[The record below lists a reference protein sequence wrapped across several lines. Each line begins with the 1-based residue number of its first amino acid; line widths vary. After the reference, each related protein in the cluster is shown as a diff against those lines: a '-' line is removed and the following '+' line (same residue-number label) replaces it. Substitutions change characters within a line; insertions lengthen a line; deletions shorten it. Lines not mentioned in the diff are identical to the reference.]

1 MSIFKDT
8 FEAGVQ
14 AQITA
19 RQNALDNTSRTPDMI
34 QYFNSRNAWIRMSS
48 AVNVKGT
55 STLAANTILQ
65 GGALLNF
72 GRFGAQLRSGVGSGN
87 NAYSTKTTGGQ
98 TNRLDIRPM
107 PGITS
112 LDVKSK
118 SAYGSLREAN
128 VSFQCWD
135 IRQLEELEQLYMRPG
150 YSVLVEW
157 GWAPYL
163 DSGGNLQSNVP
174 SDKYLFTLTKKEDI
188 WSTIYA
194 RSAKDGNYDAVYGF
208 IKNYSWK
215 ARSDGGY
222 DCSVSIITMGEILES
237 LKINYG
243 AYDKKDL
250 QTTGLFPTPLPSGST
265 ASATSGSSIVSS
277 ILSSFSILAASLG
290 GGGGLLPTS
299 IALSTAAADFVVADD
314 VSSAYAQNI
323 VAGIC
328 AELYN
333 KASQN
338 PAIKAKTPAA
348 AYVLLDVNNT
358 SNPFFPGGYP
368 INMLK
373 YEVQISTA
381 GSTISNGKDQIYIR
395 LEDFLETL
403 NRYVLLSDKKNKTPL
418 AKLSVRERKTSI
430 PLLCLGNIHQIST
443 NPHICL
449 IRNEAYLTAN
459 ITTDLGVVGLD
470 VTAVNSYL
478 TEINSRFTY
487 LNRTTEFG
495 EIGNIFVNLDYL
507 YGLALSD
514 TLAEKDK
521 KEKNDIILFDY
532 IKSMMSGINTAIG
545 GVANFDIFIDPV
557 DSAGRI
563 IDVNYVDTTNRLA
576 AHTNAFEIQVHN
588 LKSTV
593 RDYSLESQI
602 FPEQSTMIAIGAQA
616 KGGALGTD
624 TNTLVDFNKN
634 LTDRVIPKKDAPTAP
649 PNDTAA
655 QETAKLKALQDSWA
669 IIADLFIQLNPDYW
683 TAGDYDIEESSKYAN
698 ALKDIINYFTSIGA
712 SNAKNRAI
720 IPTKLSLT
728 MDGIGG
734 MVIGNMFK
742 INDDILP
749 AGYKGGTGPK
759 DVGSKIGY
767 VVTGLGHKVSNN
779 DWTTQ
784 VDAQFVIL
792 DEPTG
797 TPGKPLVTAI
807 NRRVTAVS
815 GSLGGGGTCPD
826 VTRRTGKWA
835 SLVYEPYVQ
844 TTVSISDMVN
854 YLNTKTSYLRS
865 IRRATYAIF
874 ANESGRGVKGI
885 NNNFGGVQTDGG
897 GFISTDLNYVKGTTS
912 RIDGSGRCRA
922 FATYDTWQKW
932 VDHMLEIMKSRLE
945 GGTSSRPMVPL
956 NEANAAYFGNGY
968 AVNWVAPTI
977 PFTSPPIL
985 DVAKVAVETAKGIS
999 LYNEAITKGL

>member
-1 MSIFKDT
+1 MSIFKET
-8 FEAGVQ
+8 FKPGVKD
-14 AQITA
+14 QITA
-19 RQNALDNTSRTPDMI
+19 RQNALDNTSRTSGII
-34 QYFNSRNAWIRMSS
+34 QYFNSRNSWIKMSS
-48 AVNVKGT
+48 AVDVNGK
-55 STLAANTILQ
+55 STLAENTILQ
-65 GGALLNF
+65 GGALLNS
-72 GRFGAQLRSGVGSGN
+72 GGLRSGVGSGTE
-87 NAYSTKTTGGQ
+87 AYSTTTTGGQ
-98 TNRLDIRPM
+98 LNRLGIRPM

-163 DSGGNLQSNVP
+163 DNGGNYQPNVSLP
-174 SDKYLFTLTKKEDI
+174 DYLFLGLDKESI
-188 WSTIYA
+188 WKNIYN
-194 RSAKDGNYDAVYGF
+194 RSARDGNYDAVYGL

-243 AYDKKDL
+243 AYDKAGL
-250 QTTGLFPTPLPSGST
+250 QTTGLFPGPLPSGSI
-265 ASATSGSSIVSS
+265 ASAASGSSIVSS
-277 ILSSFSILAASLG
+277 ILSSFSVLAASLG
-290 GGGGLLPTS
+290 GGGGLLSTA
-299 IALSTAAADFVVADD
+299 IALNTAAADFVVADD
-314 VSSAYAQNI
+314 VASAYAQNI

-328 AELYN
+328 AELYV
-333 KASQN
+333 KCSEN

-348 AYVLLDVNNT
+348 AYKLIDTNNA
-358 SNPFFPGGYP
+358 SKEYNF
-368 INMLK
+368 LK

-381 GSTISNGKDQIYIR
+381 GPTISNGKDQIYIR
-395 LEDFLETL
+395 LEDFLEIL
-403 NRYVLLSDKKNKTPL
+403 NHYVLLSDKDNGTPL
-418 AKLSVRERKTSI
+418 AKLSVRERETSI

-443 NPHICL
+443 NPHVCL

-495 EIGNIFVNLDYL
+495 EIGNVFVNLDYL

-545 GVANFDIFIDPV
+545 SVANFDIFIDPV
-557 DSAGRI
+557 DSTARI
-563 IDVNYVDTTNRLA
+563 IDVNYVDTAKRGDA
-576 AHTNAFEIQVHN
+576 YKKAFEIQVHN

-602 FPEQSTMIAIGAQA
+602 FPEQSTMVAIGAQV

-634 LTDRVIPKKDAPTAP
+634 LVDRIIPRKDAPTAP
-649 PNDTAA
+649 PNETVA
-655 QETAKLKALQDSWA
+655 QETARLKALQDSWA

-698 ALKDIINYFTSIGA
+698 ALKDIINYFISIGA
-712 SNAKNRAI
+712 SNTKNRAI

-749 AGYKGGTGPK
+749 AGYKGKTLK
-759 DVGSKIGY
+759 SDVGSKIGY

-815 GSLGGGGTCPD
+815 GSLGGAPDCLAKLKPFAVTTLKLFSAANPDDDAIYKEILTGIGAPITDNNLLFFYAWRNAEGGVAAWNPFNTTWTSGSTSCYNSTAGVKNYPD
-826 VTRRTGKWA
+826 RATGIQA
-835 SLVYEPYVQ
+835 
-844 TTVSISDMVN
+844 TV
-854 YLNTKTSYLRS
+854 KTLLLSYYSGLLADLRS
-865 IRRATYAIF
+865 NKPSFEIATKHACTEL
-874 ANESGRGVKGI
+874 ATWGTGWGI
-885 NNNFGGVQTDGG
+885 NNNLA
-897 GFISTDLNYVKGTTS
+897 STMTSVSPIARTTTIVKP
-912 RIDGSGRCRA
+912 C
-922 FATYDTWQKW
+922 
-932 VDHMLEIMKSRLE
+932 
-945 GGTSSRPMVPL
+945 P
-956 NEANAAYFGNGY
+956 
-968 AVNWVAPTI
+968 
-977 PFTSPPIL
+977 
-985 DVAKVAVETAKGIS
+985 
-999 LYNEAITKGL
+999 

>member
-8 FEAGVQ
+8 FEAGVK

-19 RQNALDNTSRTPDMI
+19 RQDALDNTTRSSGMI
-34 QYFNSRNAWIRMSS
+34 QYFNSRNSWIKMSS
-48 AVNVKGT
+48 AVNVNGT
-55 STLAANTILQ
+55 STLAENTILL
-65 GGALLNF
+65 GGALLNS
-72 GRFGAQLRSGVGSGN
+72 GGLRSGIGSGTE
-87 NAYSTKTTGGQ
+87 AYSTTTTGGQ
-98 TNRLDIRPM
+98 TNRLGIRPM

-128 VSFQCWD
+128 VNFQCWD

-163 DSGGNLQSNVP
+163 DNGGNYQPNVSLP
-174 SDKYLFTLTKKEDI
+174 DYLFLGLDKESI
-188 WSTIYA
+188 WTNIYN
-194 RSAKDGNYDAVYGF
+194 RSARDGNYDAVYGF

-250 QTTGLFPTPLPSGST
+250 QTTGLFPGTLSSGSI

-277 ILSSFSILAASLG
+277 ILSSFAAFAASLG
-290 GGGGLLPTS
+290 GGGGLLPVS
-299 IALSTAAADFVVADD
+299 IGLNTAAAAFVTTDD
-314 VSSAYAQNI
+314 VAAAYSQNI

-328 AELYN
+328 AELYS
-333 KASQN
+333 KVSEF
-338 PAIKAKTPAA
+338 PAVKAKTPAA
-348 AYVLLDVNNT
+348 AHKIVDANNAYKEY
-358 SNPFFPGGYP
+358 NF
-368 INMLK
+368 LK
-373 YEVQISTA
+373 YEVQISTS
-381 GSTISNGKDQIYIR
+381 GPTITNGKDQIYIR
-395 LEDFLETL
+395 LEDFLEIL
-403 NRYVLLSDKKNKTPL
+403 NKYVLLSDKDNDTPL
-418 AKLSVRERKTSI
+418 AKLSVRERKTNI

-443 NPHICL
+443 NPHVCL
-449 IRNEAYLTAN
+449 IRNEAYLAAN

-478 TEINSRFTY
+478 NEINSRFTY

-521 KEKNDIILFDY
+521 KEKNDIVLFDY

-545 GVANFDIFIDPV
+545 SVANFDIFIDPV

-563 IDVNYVDTTNRLA
+563 IDVNYVDTTKRSDA
-576 AHTNAFEIQVHN
+576 YKKAFEIQVHN

-602 FPEQSTMIAIGAQA
+602 FPEQSTMIAIGAQS

-634 LTDRVIPKKDAPTAP
+634 LTDRIIPKKDAPTAP
-649 PNDTAA
+649 PNDTVA

-683 TAGDYDIEESSKYAN
+683 TAGDYDVEESSKYAN
-698 ALKDIINYFTSIGA
+698 ALKDIINYFTSIGV
-712 SNAKNRAI
+712 SNTKNRAI

-742 INDDILP
+742 INEDILP
-749 AGYKGGTGPK
+749 AGYKGTTPK
-759 DVGSKIGY
+759 SNVGSKIGY
-767 VVTGLGHKVSNN
+767 IVTGLGHKINNN

-797 TPGKPLVTAI
+797 IAGKPIVTAI
-807 NRRVTAVS
+807 NRRVTSVS
-815 GSLGGGGTCPD
+815 GSLGGAPDCLAKLKPFAVTTLKLFSAANPDDDAIYKEILTGIGAPITDNNLLFFYAWRNAEGGVAAWNPFNTTWTSGSTSCYNSTAGVKNYPD
-826 VTRRTGKWA
+826 
-835 SLVYEPYVQ
+835 
-844 TTVSISDMVN
+844 
-854 YLNTKTSYLRS
+854 
-865 IRRATYAIF
+865 RATGIQATVKTLLLSYYSGLLADLR
-874 ANESGRGVKGI
+874 ANTPSFQTATKHACTELATWGTGWGI
-885 NNNFGGVQTDGG
+885 NNNLA
-897 GFISTDLNYVKGTTS
+897 STMTSVSPIARTTTIVKP
-912 RIDGSGRCRA
+912 C
-922 FATYDTWQKW
+922 
-932 VDHMLEIMKSRLE
+932 
-945 GGTSSRPMVPL
+945 P
-956 NEANAAYFGNGY
+956 
-968 AVNWVAPTI
+968 
-977 PFTSPPIL
+977 
-985 DVAKVAVETAKGIS
+985 
-999 LYNEAITKGL
+999 

>member
-1 MSIFKDT
+1 MSIFKET
-8 FEAGVQ
+8 FKPGVKLQ
-14 AQITA
+14 LEK
-19 RQNALDNTSRTPDMI
+19 RQDALDNTSRTADQI
-34 QYFNSRNAWIRMSS
+34 QYFNSRNSWIRMSS
-48 AVNVKGT
+48 AVNVNGK

-72 GRFGAQLRSGVGSGN
+72 GRFGGNQLRSGVGSGN

-98 TNRLDIRPM
+98 TNRLGIRPM

-163 DSGGNLQSNVP
+163 DNSGNLQSTVP
-174 SDKYLFTLTKKEDI
+174 LPNYLFTLSKKEDI
-188 WSTIYA
+188 WKIIYD

-208 IKNYSWK
+208 VKNYSWK

-250 QTTGLFPTPLPSGST
+250 QTTGLFPGPLPSGSI
-265 ASATSGSSIVSS
+265 ASAASGSSIVSS
-277 ILSSFSILAASLG
+277 ILTSFVEFAASLG
-290 GGGGLLPTS
+290 GGGGLLPAS
-299 IALSTAAADFVVADD
+299 IALTSAAASFITTDD
-314 VSSAYAQNI
+314 VASAYSQNI

-328 AELYN
+328 AELYV
-333 KASQN
+333 KCSEN

-348 AYVLLDVNNT
+348 AYKLIDTNNA
-358 SNPFFPGGYP
+358 SKEYNF
-368 INMLK
+368 LK
-373 YEVQISTA
+373 YEVQISAA
-381 GSTISNGKDQIYIR
+381 GPTIGNGKDQIYIR
-395 LEDFLETL
+395 LEDFLEIL

-418 AKLSVRERKTSI
+418 AKLSVRDRESNI

-443 NPHICL
+443 NPHVCL

-478 TEINSRFTY
+478 NEINSRFTY

-532 IKSMMSGINTAIG
+532 IKSMMSGINAAIG

-563 IDVNYVDTTNRLA
+563 IDVNYVDTTKRSVA
-576 AHTNAFEIQVHN
+576 RKNAFEIQVHN

-634 LTDRVIPKKDAPTAP
+634 LTDRIIPKKDAPTAP
-649 PNDTAA
+649 PNETVA
-655 QETAKLKALQDSWA
+655 QEAAKLKSLQDSWA

-683 TAGDYDIEESSKYAN
+683 TAGDYDVEESSKYAN
-698 ALKDIINYFTSIGA
+698 ALKDIINYFTSIGV

-749 AGYKGGTGPK
+749 AGYTGTGG
-759 DVGSKIGY
+759 VGSQIGY
-767 VVTGLGHKVSNN
+767 IVTGLGHKVSNN

-797 TPGKPLVTAI
+797 TPGKPIVTAI

-815 GSLGGGGTCPD
+815 GSLGGSAACLAKLKPFAVTTLKLFSAANPDDDAIYKEILTGIGAPITDNNLLFFYAWRNAEAGVAAWNPFNTTWTTGATSCYNTEAGVKNYPDRATGIQATVGT
-826 VTRRTGKWA
+826 
-835 SLVYEPYVQ
+835 L
-844 TTVSISDMVN
+844 
-854 YLNTKTSYLRS
+854 LLSYYSGMLADLRS
-865 IRRATYAIF
+865 NKPSFEIATKHACTEL
-874 ANESGRGVKGI
+874 ATWGTGWGI
-885 NNNFGGVQTDGG
+885 NNVLAYTMTSVTP
-897 GFISTDLNYVKGTTS
+897 IARTTT
-912 RIDGSGRCRA
+912 RIKPC
-922 FATYDTWQKW
+922 
-932 VDHMLEIMKSRLE
+932 
-945 GGTSSRPMVPL
+945 P
-956 NEANAAYFGNGY
+956 
-968 AVNWVAPTI
+968 
-977 PFTSPPIL
+977 
-985 DVAKVAVETAKGIS
+985 
-999 LYNEAITKGL
+999 

>member
-1 MSIFKDT
+1 MSIFKDS
-8 FEAGVQ
+8 FKPGVQ
-14 AQITA
+14 KQIEN
-19 RQNALDNTSRTPDMI
+19 RQNSLDNTSRSSDII
-34 QYFNSRNAWIRMSS
+34 QYFNSRNSWIRMSS
-48 AVNVKGT
+48 AVNVNKS

-72 GRFGAQLRSGVGSGN
+72 GRLGGNQLRSGVGSGN

-98 TNRLDIRPM
+98 TNRLGIRPM

-163 DSGGNLQSNVP
+163 DNGTPPTLQPNVP
-174 SDKYLFTLTKKEDI
+174 LPNYLFTLSKKEDI
-188 WSTIYA
+188 WKTIYD

-208 IKNYSWK
+208 VKNYSWK

-250 QTTGLFPTPLPSGST
+250 QTTGLFPGPLPSGSI
-265 ASATSGSSIVSS
+265 ASAASGSSIVSS
-277 ILSSFSILAASLG
+277 ILTSFVEFAASLG
-290 GGGGLLPTS
+290 GGGGLLPAS
-299 IALSTAAADFVVADD
+299 IALTSAAASFITTDD
-314 VSSAYAQNI
+314 VATAYSQNI

-328 AELYN
+328 AELYV
-333 KASQN
+333 KCSEN

-348 AYVLLDVNNT
+348 AYKLIDTNNA
-358 SNPFFPGGYP
+358 SKEYNF
-368 INMLK
+368 LK

-381 GSTISNGKDQIYIR
+381 GPTISNGKDQIYIR
-395 LEDFLETL
+395 LEDFLEIL

-418 AKLSVRERKTSI
+418 AKLSVRDRESNI

-443 NPHICL
+443 NPHVCL

-521 KEKNDIILFDY
+521 KEKNDIVLFDY
-532 IKSMMSGINTAIG
+532 IKSMMSGINAAIG

-563 IDVNYVDTTNRLA
+563 IDVNYVDTTKRGD
-576 AHTNAFEIQVHN
+576 AHKNAFEIQVHN

-634 LTDRVIPKKDAPTAP
+634 LTDRIIPKKDAPTAP
-649 PNDTAA
+649 PNDTVA
-655 QETAKLKALQDSWA
+655 QEAAKLKSLQDSWA

-698 ALKDIINYFTSIGA
+698 ALKDIINYFTSIGV

-749 AGYKGGTGPK
+749 AGYKGKTLK
-759 DVGSKIGY
+759 SDVGSKIGY

-815 GSLGGGGTCPD
+815 GSLGGTPACLAKLKPFATTTLKLFSAANPDDDAIYKEILTGIGAPITDNNLLFFYAWRNAEGGVAAWNPFNTTWTSGSTSCYNSTAGVKNYPD
-826 VTRRTGKWA
+826 RATGIQA
-835 SLVYEPYVQ
+835 
-844 TTVSISDMVN
+844 TV
-854 YLNTKTSYLRS
+854 KTLLLSYYSGLLADLRS
-865 IRRATYAIF
+865 NKPSFEIATKHACTEL
-874 ANESGRGVKGI
+874 ATWGTGWGI
-885 NNNFGGVQTDGG
+885 NNNLA
-897 GFISTDLNYVKGTTS
+897 STMTS
-912 RIDGSGRCRA
+912 
-922 FATYDTWQKW
+922 
-932 VDHMLEIMKSRLE
+932 
-945 GGTSSRPMVPL
+945 
-956 NEANAAYFGNGY
+956 
-968 AVNWVAPTI
+968 VAPIARTTTI
-977 PFTSPPIL
+977 VKPCP
-985 DVAKVAVETAKGIS
+985 
-999 LYNEAITKGL
+999 

>member
-1 MSIFKDT
+1 
-8 FEAGVQ
+8 
-14 AQITA
+14 
-19 RQNALDNTSRTPDMI
+19 
-34 QYFNSRNAWIRMSS
+34 
-48 AVNVKGT
+48 
-55 STLAANTILQ
+55 
-65 GGALLNF
+65 
-72 GRFGAQLRSGVGSGN
+72 
-87 NAYSTKTTGGQ
+87 
-98 TNRLDIRPM
+98 M

-163 DSGGNLQSNVP
+163 DNGGNYQPNVSLP
-174 SDKYLFTLTKKEDI
+174 DYLFLGLDKESI
-188 WSTIYA
+188 WKNIYN
-194 RSAKDGNYDAVYGF
+194 RSARDGNYDAVYGL

-243 AYDKKDL
+243 AYDKAGL
-250 QTTGLFPTPLPSGST
+250 QTTGLFPGPLPSGSI
-265 ASATSGSSIVSS
+265 ASAASGSSIVSS
-277 ILSSFSILAASLG
+277 ILSSFSVLAASLG
-290 GGGGLLPTS
+290 GGGGLLSTA
-299 IALSTAAADFVVADD
+299 IALNTAAADFVVADD
-314 VSSAYAQNI
+314 VASAYAQNI

-328 AELYN
+328 AELYV
-333 KASQN
+333 KCSEN

-348 AYVLLDVNNT
+348 AYKLIDTNNA
-358 SNPFFPGGYP
+358 SKEYNF
-368 INMLK
+368 LK

-381 GSTISNGKDQIYIR
+381 GPTISNGKDQIYIR
-395 LEDFLETL
+395 LEDFLEIL
-403 NRYVLLSDKKNKTPL
+403 NHYVLLSDKDNGTPL
-418 AKLSVRERKTSI
+418 AKLSVRERETSI

-443 NPHICL
+443 NPHVCL

-495 EIGNIFVNLDYL
+495 EIGNVFVNLDYL

-545 GVANFDIFIDPV
+545 SVANFDIFIDPV
-557 DSAGRI
+557 DSTARI
-563 IDVNYVDTTNRLA
+563 IDVNYVDTAKRGDA
-576 AHTNAFEIQVHN
+576 YKKAFEIQVHN

-602 FPEQSTMIAIGAQA
+602 FPEQSTMVAIGAQV

-634 LTDRVIPKKDAPTAP
+634 LVDRIIPRKDAPTAP
-649 PNDTAA
+649 PNETVA
-655 QETAKLKALQDSWA
+655 QETARLKALQDSWA

-698 ALKDIINYFTSIGA
+698 ALKDIINYFISIGA
-712 SNAKNRAI
+712 SNTKNRAI

-749 AGYKGGTGPK
+749 AGYKGKTLK
-759 DVGSKIGY
+759 SDVGSKIGY

-815 GSLGGGGTCPD
+815 GSLGGAPDCLAKLKPFAVTTLKLFSAANPDDDAIYKEILTGIGAPITDNNLLFFYAWRNAEGGVAAWNPFNTTWTSGSTSCYNSTAGVKNYPD
-826 VTRRTGKWA
+826 RATGIQA
-835 SLVYEPYVQ
+835 
-844 TTVSISDMVN
+844 TV
-854 YLNTKTSYLRS
+854 KTLLLSYYSGLLADLRS
-865 IRRATYAIF
+865 NKPSFEIATKHACTEL
-874 ANESGRGVKGI
+874 ATWGTGWGI
-885 NNNFGGVQTDGG
+885 NNNLA
-897 GFISTDLNYVKGTTS
+897 STMTSVSPIARTTTIVKP
-912 RIDGSGRCRA
+912 C
-922 FATYDTWQKW
+922 
-932 VDHMLEIMKSRLE
+932 
-945 GGTSSRPMVPL
+945 P
-956 NEANAAYFGNGY
+956 
-968 AVNWVAPTI
+968 
-977 PFTSPPIL
+977 
-985 DVAKVAVETAKGIS
+985 
-999 LYNEAITKGL
+999 

>member
-8 FEAGVQ
+8 FEAGVK

-34 QYFNSRNAWIRMSS
+34 QYFNSRNSWIKMSS
-48 AVNVKGT
+48 AVNVNGT
-55 STLAANTILQ
+55 STLAENTILL
-65 GGALLNF
+65 GGALLNS
-72 GRFGAQLRSGVGSGN
+72 GGLRSGIGSGTE
-87 NAYSTKTTGGQ
+87 AYSTTTTGGQ
-98 TNRLDIRPM
+98 TNRLGIRPM

-163 DSGGNLQSNVP
+163 DNGGNYQPNVSLP
-174 SDKYLFTLTKKEDI
+174 DYLFLGLDKESI
-188 WSTIYA
+188 WANIYN
-194 RSAKDGNYDAVYGF
+194 RSARDGNYDAVYGF

-250 QTTGLFPTPLPSGST
+250 QTTGLFPGTLPSGSI

-277 ILSSFSILAASLG
+277 ILSSFATFAASLG
-290 GGGGLLPTS
+290 GGGGLLPAS
-299 IALSTAAADFVVADD
+299 IGLNTAAAAFVTTDD
-314 VSSAYAQNI
+314 VAAAYSQNI

-328 AELYN
+328 AELYR
-333 KASQN
+333 KVSEF
-338 PAIKAKTPAA
+338 PAVKAKTPAA
-348 AYVLLDVNNT
+348 AHILVDSNN
-358 SNPFFPGGYP
+358 SYYS
-368 INMLK
+368 INFLK

-381 GSTISNGKDQIYIR
+381 GPTITNGKDQIYIR
-395 LEDFLETL
+395 LEDFLEVL
-403 NRYVLLSDKKNKTPL
+403 NHYVLLSDKDNDTPL
-418 AKLSVRERKTSI
+418 AKLSVRERKTNI

-443 NPHICL
+443 NPHVCL
-449 IRNEAYLTAN
+449 IRNEAYLAAN

-478 TEINSRFTY
+478 NEINSRFTY

-521 KEKNDIILFDY
+521 KEKNDIVLFDY

-545 GVANFDIFIDPV
+545 SVANFDIFIDPV

-563 IDVNYVDTTNRLA
+563 IDVNYVDTTKRSDA
-576 AHTNAFEIQVHN
+576 YKKAFEIQVHN

-634 LTDRVIPKKDAPTAP
+634 LTDRIIPKKDAPTSP
-649 PNDTAA
+649 PNDTVA
-655 QETAKLKALQDSWA
+655 QETAKLKSLQDSWA

-683 TAGDYDIEESSKYAN
+683 TAGDYDVEESSKYAN

-749 AGYKGGTGPK
+749 AGYKGTTPK
-759 DVGSKIGY
+759 SNVGSKIGY
-767 VVTGLGHKVSNN
+767 VVTGLGHKINNN

-797 TPGKPLVTAI
+797 IAGKPIVTAI
-807 NRRVTAVS
+807 NRRVTSVS

-826 VTRRTGKWA
+826 VTKRTGKWA
-835 SLVYEPYVQ
+835 TLVYEAPVK
-844 TTVSISDMVN
+844 TTVPVSDVVN
-854 YLNTKTSYLRS
+854 YIKTKTSYSQS

-874 ANESGRGVKGI
+874 ANESGRGAKGI
-885 NNNFGGVQTDGG
+885 NNNYIGLQTDGG
-897 GFISTDLNYVKGTTS
+897 GFISTDTNYVKGTTS
-912 RIDGSGRCRA
+912 KVDGSGSCRA
-922 FATYDTWQKW
+922 FATYDTWQRCI
-932 VDHMLEIMKSRLE
+932 DHLLEVMKSRIQ
-945 GGTSSRPMVPL
+945 GGGSSREMVPT
-956 NEANAAYFGNGY
+956 NPSDAAYFGLGY
-968 AVNWVAPTI
+968 ATNWVAPAI
-977 PFTSPPIL
+977 PFTSPPVL
-985 DVAKVAVETAKGIS
+985 DVAKVAVAKADGIS
-999 LYNEAITKGL
+999 LWNEAITKGL

>member
-1 MSIFKDT
+1 MSIFKET
-8 FEAGVQ
+8 FKPGVKDQ
-14 AQITA
+14 LTA
-19 RQNALDNTSRTPDMI
+19 RQNALDNTSRTADQI
-34 QYFNSRNAWIRMSS
+34 QYFNSRNSWIRMSS
-48 AVNVKGT
+48 AVNVNGK

-72 GRFGAQLRSGVGSGN
+72 GRFGNQLRSGVGSGN

-98 TNRLDIRPM
+98 TNRLGIRPM

-163 DSGGNLQSNVP
+163 DNGGNLQSSVP
-174 SDKYLFTLTKKEDI
+174 LPNYLFTLSKKEDI
-188 WSTIYA
+188 WKTIYD

-208 IKNYSWK
+208 VKNYSWK

-250 QTTGLFPTPLPSGST
+250 QTTGLFPGPLPSGSI
-265 ASATSGSSIVSS
+265 ASAASGSSIVSS
-277 ILSSFSILAASLG
+277 ILTSFVEFAASLG
-290 GGGGLLPTS
+290 GGGGLLPAS
-299 IALSTAAADFVVADD
+299 IALTSAAASFITTDD
-314 VSSAYAQNI
+314 VATAYSQNI

-328 AELYN
+328 AELYV
-333 KASQN
+333 KCSEN

-348 AYVLLDVNNT
+348 AYKLIDTNNA
-358 SNPFFPGGYP
+358 SKEYNF
-368 INMLK
+368 LK
-373 YEVQISTA
+373 YEVQISAA
-381 GSTISNGKDQIYIR
+381 GPTIGNGKDQIYIR
-395 LEDFLETL
+395 LEDFLEIL

-418 AKLSVRERKTSI
+418 AKLSVRDRESNI

-443 NPHICL
+443 NPHVCL

-459 ITTDLGVVGLD
+459 ITKDLGVVGLD

-478 TEINSRFTY
+478 DEINSRFTY

-532 IKSMMSGINTAIG
+532 IKSMMSGINAAIG

-563 IDVNYVDTTNRLA
+563 IDVNYVDTTKRSVA
-576 AHTNAFEIQVHN
+576 RKNAFEIQVHN

-634 LTDRVIPKKDAPTAP
+634 LTDRIIPKKDAPTAP
-649 PNDTAA
+649 PNDTVA
-655 QETAKLKALQDSWA
+655 QEAAKLKSLQDSWA

-683 TAGDYDIEESSKYAN
+683 TAGDYDVEESSKYSN
-698 ALKDIINYFTSIGA
+698 ALKDIINYFTSIGE

-749 AGYKGGTGPK
+749 AGYTGTGG
-759 DVGSKIGY
+759 VGSQIGY
-767 VVTGLGHKVSNN
+767 IVTGLGHKVSNN

-797 TPGKPLVTAI
+797 TPGKPIVTAI

-815 GSLGGGGTCPD
+815 GSLGGSAACLAKLKPFPVTTLKLFSAANPDDDAIYKEILTGIGAPITDNNLLFFYAWRNAEAGVAAWNPFNTTWTTGATSCYNTEAGVKNYPDRATGIQATVGT
-826 VTRRTGKWA
+826 
-835 SLVYEPYVQ
+835 L
-844 TTVSISDMVN
+844 
-854 YLNTKTSYLRS
+854 LLSYYSGLLADLRS
-865 IRRATYAIF
+865 NRPSFEIATKHACTEL
-874 ANESGRGVKGI
+874 ATWGTGWGI
-885 NNNFGGVQTDGG
+885 NNVLAYTMTSVTP
-897 GFISTDLNYVKGTTS
+897 IARTTT
-912 RIDGSGRCRA
+912 RIKPC
-922 FATYDTWQKW
+922 
-932 VDHMLEIMKSRLE
+932 
-945 GGTSSRPMVPL
+945 P
-956 NEANAAYFGNGY
+956 
-968 AVNWVAPTI
+968 
-977 PFTSPPIL
+977 
-985 DVAKVAVETAKGIS
+985 
-999 LYNEAITKGL
+999 